1 MTAGSRRRRLRP
13 AKRDAIRSRIAG
25 TTLIELMIVVIVVGI
40 LASVAIPSYH
50 RYSMRAHRTE
60 AKSALLAVQLRQER
74 FYLDNRTYTNN
85 LAALGLPEQSE
96 KGVYDIDLTAADA
109 LTYTATATPKAGGGT
124 NGVDMTTDT
133 ECATFTINAQG
144 LRTATGPKCW

>member
-1 MTAGSRRRRLRP
+1 MLARSSRRRVEG
-13 AKRDAIRSRIAG
+13 AARDAVRSRLAG
-25 TTLIELMIVVIVVGI
+25 TTLIELMIVVIIVGI

-74 FYLDNRTYTNN
+74 FYLDNRTYTDD
-85 LAALGLPEQSE
+85 LAALGLPETSE
-96 KGVYDIDLTAADA
+96 KGVYDIELTDADA
-109 LTYTATATPKAGGGT
+109 ETYTATAMPQAGGGT